1 MKKLLAAFSAL
12 ALAAFAFA
20 DGSAPAST
28 QNTEIYGQ
36 TWFEYGYSEKQAS
49 TLAADKATSNFGS
62 FTFGAPNGDKV
73 RVGIRESIL
82 PNLKAQLELDVVTM
96 DLKQANVAY
105 VPMDGLTIKAG
116 RMNKLFAQV
125 NSAIYQSRWQGVNTV
140 YDFGTGYVG
149 FGVGNEI
156 DQSYTKFYPY
166 GTSSSTNSYASSYS
180 KQPYTKVEPAI
191 AYRVLN
197 DKDLKLE
204 IGANAE
210 FGIAKSDI
218 ATATGKSKD
227 GSAAITAANQKD
239 IKTFTSAVD
248 GYLSLYANGLIASAE
263 LTYTGL
269 EQSNKSQNDAYD
281 DGYNAWLR
289 PTFFGQLAYKMGN
302 VTPTVTYVRDT
313 NWTKNDSTVNFEA
326 PCTIANGLV
335 INPLFSY
342 AIAGYNY
349 NDNVYN
355 ANSDRHDW
363 TLGLRVDYKFSSKF

>member
-125 NSAIYQSRWQGVNTV
+125 NSAIYQKRWQGVNTV
-140 YDFGTGYVG
+140 YDFGSGYVG

-156 DQSYTKFYPY
+156 DQKYPTVYPY
-166 GTSSSTNSYASSYS
+166 GTKDSLTYASL
-180 KQPYTKVEPAI
+180 QPYTKFEPAV
-191 AYRVLN
+191 AYRVFN

-204 IGANAE
+204 VGANGE
-210 FGIAKSDI
+210 FGFAKSDI
-218 ATATGKSKD
+218 PTSSATSKD
-227 GSAAITAANQKD
+227 GTAKITAANQQN
-239 IKTFTSAVD
+239 IKTLTSSVD
-248 GYLSLYANGLIASAE
+248 GYVCLYASGLSASAE
-263 LTYTGL
+263 LTYLNL
-269 EQSNKSQNDAYD
+269 EQSNKNQDDAYT
-281 DGYNAWLR
+281 DGYDVWKR

-302 VTPTVTYVRDT
+302 VTPTVTYVWDT

-326 PCTIANGLV
+326 PCTIANGVV

-349 NDNVYN
+349 NDNVYY